1 MKTLEEKV
9 LDLEKKLAQ
18 KTDQDELNEFE
29 RAKREV
35 KEEASKRE
43 KVNIDLLHEKLIV
56 LERLSR
62 KNDKDCQEKISLILW
77 RFHTH
82 INTPSFAAA
91 LVLKLICSKEEEI
104 ILEKE
109 QKLLKSFVQ
118 GRRKIQFQIPE
129 PRIVT
134 VWVNQTLHL
143 LITFLIC
150 IWMFHPSLVLWI
162 TCNLFHNSHF
172 QCLLLICYPSLVVMP
187 QEGSNLGIVYLS
199 ALNAKRLVILWKIV
213 NKINKLCVYLTL
225 HASI

>member
-35 KEEASKRE
+35 KEEASKGE

-62 KNDKDCQEKISLILW
+62 KNDKDCQEKISLILS

-82 INTPSFAAA
+82 KITPSFAAA

-104 ILEKE
+104 ILDKE

-118 GRRKIQFQIPE
+118 RRRKIQFQIPE

-134 VWVNQTLHL
+134 
-143 LITFLIC
+143 F
-150 IWMFHPSLVLWI
+150 
-162 TCNLFHNSHF
+162 
-172 QCLLLICYPSLVVMP
+172 
-187 QEGSNLGIVYLS
+187 
-199 ALNAKRLVILWKIV
+199 
-213 NKINKLCVYLTL
+213 
-225 HASI
+225 

>member
-35 KEEASKRE
+35 KEGASKGE

-62 KNDKDCQEKISLILW
+62 KNDKDCQEKIFLILS

-82 INTPSFAAA
+82 NSTPSFAAA

-104 ILEKE
+104 ILDKE

-118 GRRKIQFQIPE
+118 RRRKIQFQIPE

-134 VWVNQTLHL
+134 V
-143 LITFLIC
+143 
-150 IWMFHPSLVLWI
+150 
-162 TCNLFHNSHF
+162 
-172 QCLLLICYPSLVVMP
+172 
-187 QEGSNLGIVYLS
+187 
-199 ALNAKRLVILWKIV
+199 
-213 NKINKLCVYLTL
+213 
-225 HASI
+225 

>member
-35 KEEASKRE
+35 KGE

-62 KNDKDCQEKISLILW
+62 KNDKDCQEKISLILS

-82 INTPSFAAA
+82 KSTPSFAAA

-104 ILEKE
+104 ILDKE

-118 GRRKIQFQIPE
+118 RRRKIQFQIPE

-134 VWVNQTLHL
+134 
-143 LITFLIC
+143 F
-150 IWMFHPSLVLWI
+150 
-162 TCNLFHNSHF
+162 
-172 QCLLLICYPSLVVMP
+172 
-187 QEGSNLGIVYLS
+187 
-199 ALNAKRLVILWKIV
+199 
-213 NKINKLCVYLTL
+213 
-225 HASI
+225 